1 MTSDAERQ
9 AFPTDAGPDMSGPAS
24 SDLGTTGPGGADE
37 LGLDAPEPSAPEPG
51 TAEPGA
57 PGVTP
62 KAGGRLTRRSFVVR
76 AIAGI
81 GGLIAVIVGVP
92 VAGFAAM
99 PFFRSK
105 TPIRLLS
112 DSVAP
117 TLRSSDWASA
127 GALSEYKVGVPKL
140 APLQRTVN
148 DGWNSGTET
157 VVVYVVRETDTDV
170 TAFDIHCTH
179 LGCPLSYSSGAQ
191 RFVCPCHGGTF
202 DIEGLVMGG
211 PPPRPMMRY
220 ETQVVDG
227 NLMIGQLLAD
237 S

>member
-1 MTSDAERQ
+1 M
-9 AFPTDAGPDMSGPAS
+9 P
-24 SDLGTTGPGGADE
+24 
-37 LGLDAPEPSAPEPG
+37 
-51 TAEPGA
+51 
-57 PGVTP
+57 
-62 KAGGRLTRRSFVVR
+62 GGRLTRRSFVVR

-81 GGLIAVIVGVP
+81 GALIAVIVGIP
-92 VAGFAAM
+92 VAAFAAM

-105 TPIRLLS
+105 TAVRILS

-117 TLRSSDWASA
+117 TLRSTEWADA
-127 GALSEYKVGVPKL
+127 GPIDDYKVGVPKL
-140 APLQRTVN
+140 APLQRTVS

-157 VVVYVVRETDTDV
+157 VVVYVVRETDVDV

-202 DIEGLVMGG
+202 DIEGVVMGG

-227 NLMIGQLLAD
+227 NLMVGQLIED
-237 S
+237 V